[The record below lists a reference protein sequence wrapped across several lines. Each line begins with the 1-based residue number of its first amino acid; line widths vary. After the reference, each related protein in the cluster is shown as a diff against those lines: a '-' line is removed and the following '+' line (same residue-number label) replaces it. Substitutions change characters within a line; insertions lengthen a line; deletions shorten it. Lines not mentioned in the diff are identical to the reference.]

1 MAVKC
6 RAQEHSI
13 ESPARART
21 QTAWTGVER
30 TNDDFLCQQFLAK
43 RPNEVVIRKIADNRR
58 EQEQVVQNFIQP
70 CPAQL
75 CESAAYI
82 ESIIT

>member
-1 MAVKC
+1 MLGG
-6 RAQEHSI
+6 SI
-13 ESPARART
+13 GFDYLYVLNFCLLT
-21 QTAWTGVER
+21 VQ
-30 TNDDFLCQQFLAK
+30 AK

-70 CPAQL
+70 CSAQL